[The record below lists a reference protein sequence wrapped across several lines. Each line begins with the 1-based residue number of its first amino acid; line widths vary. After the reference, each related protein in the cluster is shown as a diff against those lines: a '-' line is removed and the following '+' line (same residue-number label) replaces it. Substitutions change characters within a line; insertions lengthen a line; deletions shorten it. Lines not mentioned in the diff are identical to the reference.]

1 MAQQNEVA
9 ASSSWPAQFLHYV
22 SRRRQRFYGIIAIAV
37 VMLAAA
43 TFIYGGFAT
52 GIDFGSYVPR
62 PKEALP
68 PAHNSGATTTS
79 ADGVAHGGNGANGGP
94 PVQTQIST
102 APGTQT
108 TQAGT
113 TQTGDDSGH
122 STQQAQT
129 PPPPPPVQVQP
140 GIPAKIWQIL
150 LPKSGSK
157 SKENFVA
164 DPKILVETPSWL
176 VMNTDYV

>member
-1 MAQQNEVA
+1 MAQQNEVVA
-9 ASSSWPAQFLHYV
+9 GSSWPAQFLHYV
-22 SRRRQRFYGIIAIAV
+22 SRRRQRFYGIIAISV

-62 PKEALP
+62 PKDALP
-68 PAHNSGATTTS
+68 PAHNSGATTG
-79 ADGVAHGGNGANGGP
+79 ADGVAHGGNGANVGGQP
-94 PVQTQIST
+94 PVPTQIST
-102 APGTQT
+102 APMTQT
-108 TQAGT
+108 TQT
-113 TQTGDDSGH
+113 TQTDNGSGDSA
-122 STQQAQT
+122 TQTQT
-129 PPPPPPVQVQP
+129 PPPPPVQVQP

-164 DPKILVETPSWL
+164 DPKILAETPTWL
-176 VMNTDYV
+176 AMNTDYV